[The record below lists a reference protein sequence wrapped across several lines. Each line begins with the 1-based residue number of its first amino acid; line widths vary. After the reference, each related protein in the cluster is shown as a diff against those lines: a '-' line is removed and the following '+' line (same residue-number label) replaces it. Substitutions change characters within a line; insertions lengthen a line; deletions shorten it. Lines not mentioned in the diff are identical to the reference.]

1 MVQGSSGLLQ
11 GGWVTQVVFSL
22 WDRCSPQHGARSHH
36 LYRLQILFKD
46 LFRFLL
52 VYLLFMI
59 GYASGRAPS
68 RSPPAMEKE
77 KALAARCSILVLAPQ
92 TLSLSLLPSTGVPPE
107 PVSQQRVLQ

>member
-11 GGWVTQVVFSL
+11 GGWVTQVFFSL
-22 WDRCSPQHGARSHH
+22 WDRCSPHHGARSHH

-68 RSPPAMEKE
+68 HSPPAMEKE
-77 KALAARCSILVLAPQ
+77 KALAAWCSILVLALQ
-92 TLSLSLLPSTGVPPE
+92 TLSLSLLPSAGVPPE